1 MVNDEL
7 FNFLS
12 VKFEFLSPK
21 NRDDEVSNFEKNY
34 FDEIRLIY
42 FYKIWR
48 ILHKKSLKL
57 TNFFSREISS
67 HSKKCS
73 YFCYFET
80 I

>member
-1 MVNDEL
+1 MMNDEL

-42 FYKIWR
+42 FY
-48 ILHKKSLKL
+48 
-57 TNFFSREISS
+57 EI
-67 HSKKCS
+67 
-73 YFCYFET
+73 
-80 I
+80 

>member
-1 MVNDEL
+1 LETNFSAKFFFPAFIYDKSMMNDEL

-42 FYKIWR
+42 FYKI
-48 ILHKKSLKL
+48 
-57 TNFFSREISS
+57 
-67 HSKKCS
+67 
-73 YFCYFET
+73 
-80 I
+80 